1 MKAALS
7 KIPAPA
13 WLVVSYALI
22 GGLLYW
28 SGNHEPT
35 QLSAS
40 VFFMCLLGSW
50 IPAYVY
56 ANRRD
61 MVQNKVFWVSQGV
74 ALAAAVMVT
83 CLLGP
88 WIIGDD
94 STSASVRQTGSWKG
108 IIGGVFAYIAVQ
120 AMCQSIVRSSFDV
133 TESTVEKLMTKK
145 PREVK
150 R

>member
-13 WLVVSYALI
+13 WLVMSYTLL

-28 SGNHEPT
+28 SGNRPPT
-35 QLSAS
+35 QFSTS
-40 VFFMCLLGSW
+40 VFSVCLFGSW

-61 MVQNKVFWVSQGV
+61 MVQNKVFWVSQGA
-74 ALAAAVMVT
+74 ALAAAVIVT

-94 STSASVRQTGSWKG
+94 SPAASVRQTGSWKG
-108 IIGGVFAYIAVQ
+108 ITGGVFAYIAVQ
-120 AMCQSIVRSSFDV
+120 AMCQSIVRRSFDV
-133 TESTVEKLMTKK
+133 TESTVEKLMTKS
-145 PREVK
+145 PAR
-150 R
+150 